1 MQQNLEQRI
10 ARVERDIRRV
20 RIVLLLFLVVAAGLL
35 LSMVLP
41 QGRAQAVAVFG
52 ATALLLAG
60 AETAVYVWRRGQG
73 VPDIVRAKKFEV
85 VDERGHIFVEIGET
99 TDGRG
104 AVVTH
109 DGDTHVILSP
119 AHLPVQRR
127 PEPHDS
133 RPDADPYTKHDTEA
147 VLTPAHEEASSAA
160 EIASTDESTHAPAAE
175 PEASTPSGLEK
186 DVKVELVYRGD
197 GSYEVKITERDGKG
211 ATSPIRRP

>member
-1 MQQNLEQRI
+1 MPPDMEERI
-10 ARVERDIRRV
+10 AHVERDIRRV
-20 RIVLLLFLVVAAGLL
+20 RIVLLLFFVVASGLL
-35 LSMVLP
+35 LAMVLP
-41 QGRAQAVAVFG
+41 QGRAEAVAVFA

-119 AHLPVQRR
+119 AHLPVERR
-127 PEPHDS
+127 PEHRDTPADS
-133 RPDADPYTKHDTEA
+133 TTRADADSGVEP
-147 VLTPAHEEASSAA
+147 VLEPAHEGAPDVTPTADANTDGAKTAPVAFESPSAN
-160 EIASTDESTHAPAAE
+160 
-175 PEASTPSGLEK
+175 
-186 DVKVELVYRGD
+186 VKIELVYRGD
-197 GSYEVKITERDGKG
+197 GIYEAKITEHGESD
-211 ATSPIRRP
+211 ATPLDRRR